1 MASQPG
7 SPRKCFSLQSKSYFS
22 CRPWQEKLLK
32 ANKMTN
38 ITPAPG
44 MALGAFINMQ
54 HYHSLEEVNLQNSW
68 LTIGVFDG
76 VHRGHQEIIQK
87 LTTGA
92 HTNDAPAVVLTFD
105 PHPAS
110 VLSGHEIKC
119 LTLPDER
126 AELLG
131 KSGVDV
137 VITERFTREL
147 SMVTAYDFMSR
158 LTRQLGLQH
167 LLIGYDFALGKGR
180 DGNAAR
186 LTEIGS
192 ELGYAVEVVSALS
205 DESGVIS
212 STEIRKLIEVGNV
225 AEGARLLG
233 HPYSLHGPVIHG
245 EGRGKTINVPTANI
259 AYSHEKM
266 IPAKGIYACWAYLN
280 NNKYR
285 AAINIGTNPTFTPDK
300 QIPNVEAYLLDL
312 HRDIYGE
319 DLRLEFVARLRDE
332 LRFDSV
338 DGLLEQIWRDIE
350 DTKRILDS
358 G

>member
-1 MASQPG
+1 
-7 SPRKCFSLQSKSYFS
+7 
-22 CRPWQEKLLK
+22 
-32 ANKMTN
+32 
-38 ITPAPG
+38 

-54 HYHSLEEVNLQNSW
+54 HYRSLEEVNLRDSW

-76 VHRGHQEIIQK
+76 VHRGHQEIIKK

-92 HTNDAPAVVLTFD
+92 HINDAPAVVLTFD

-126 AELLG
+126 ADLLG
-131 KSGVDV
+131 KLGVDV

-147 SMVTAYDFMSR
+147 STVTAYDFMSR
-158 LTRQLGLQH
+158 LTHQLGLQH

-180 DGNAAR
+180 EGNAAR

-192 ELGYAVEVVSALS
+192 ELGYNVEVIAALS
-205 DESGVIS
+205 DKSGVIS

-225 AEGARLLG
+225 AEAARLLG
-233 HPYSLHGPVIHG
+233 RPYSLHGPVIHG
-245 EGRGKTINVPTANI
+245 DGRGRTIDVPTANI
-259 AYSHEKM
+259 SYSHDKM
-266 IPAKGIYACWAYLN
+266 IPAKGIYACWAFLK
-280 NNKYR
+280 NKKYQ

-300 QIPNVEAYLLDL
+300 QSPNVEAHLLDF
-312 HRDIYGE
+312 HEDIYGK
-319 DLRLEFVARLRDE
+319 DVQLELVARLRDE
-332 LRFDSV
+332 LKFDSV
-338 DGLLEQIWRDIE
+338 ETLLEQIWRDVE
-350 DTKRILDS
+350 DTKRILSNNS